1 MLEIIQQQVWE
12 MIANNVQKRTLN
24 QDMVKIDQYNEHI
37 LRVLQED
44 GRITNIDLADRIG
57 LSPSACLR
65 RVQELEKSG
74 IISGYRAVLD
84 YEVLGKGFSAYLAI
98 GLADHTMPSQLA
110 FEKAMHNANEVR
122 ECHNITGTIEYLV
135 RIEVADIAAYKI
147 FHADVLG
154 ALPQVNSI
162 TTYVVL
168 ASPKNERG

>member
-1 MLEIIQQQVWE
+1 
-12 MIANNVQKRTLN
+12 
-24 QDMVKIDQYNEHI
+24 
-37 LRVLQED
+37 
-44 GRITNIDLADRIG
+44 
-57 LSPSACLR
+57 
-65 RVQELEKSG
+65 
-74 IISGYRAVLD
+74 
-84 YEVLGKGFSAYLAI
+84 
-98 GLADHTMPSQLA
+98 MPSQLA